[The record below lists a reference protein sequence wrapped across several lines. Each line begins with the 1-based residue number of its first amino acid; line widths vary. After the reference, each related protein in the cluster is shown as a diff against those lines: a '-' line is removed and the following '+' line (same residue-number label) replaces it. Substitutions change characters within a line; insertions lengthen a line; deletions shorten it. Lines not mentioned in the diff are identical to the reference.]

1 MGGQSACQLLS
12 VLEAKFSL
20 FAESSSFGSDRKYNS
35 LGTCT
40 IRLDW
45 LRKPQKMVFSSRP
58 TDANLPFSS
67 FRVIDFAFHF
77 ISNLSTEAE
86 VIATLLC
93 YFVFYFQR
101 QVPSEMMDV
110 QQQRCSR
117 VVEACLG
124 ILCSMIS
131 HAHTLSAAATD
142 DAGSFP
148 VLTFDKSIHSQAV
161 QNVVASSLFAPTAF
175 CSRCC
180 RQLLWNLCFCTK

>member
-35 LGTCT
+35 LGICT
-40 IRLDW
+40 IRMDW

-67 FRVIDFAFHF
+67 FRVTDFVFHF

-86 VIATLLC
+86 VIANAFC

-110 QQQRCSR
+110 QLQRCSR

-142 DAGSFP
+142 DAGSCP
-148 VLTFDKSIHSQAV
+148 VLTFD
-161 QNVVASSLFAPTAF
+161 SSVHLFKLFKMLSPRP
-175 CSRCC
+175 SSH
-180 RQLLWNLCFCTK
+180 